1 MVGPPTWV
9 PPEELS
15 LEIDGMAW
23 RLTRESGG
31 GVITPSLTDV
41 VEVRLRGVPSC
52 HRYATFE
59 AGPGTAHVIAF
70 KPDESVTVSDPG
82 RQAQL
87 ERPTLAEGEP
97 SGCPD

>member
-1 MVGPPTWV
+1 MVGPPNWV

-15 LEIDGMAW
+15 LEIDAMAW
-23 RLTRESGG
+23 RLTRDSEG

-59 AGPGTAHVIAF
+59 AGPGTAHMIVF
-70 KPDESVTVSDPG
+70 QPDESVTVLDPG
-82 RQAQL
+82 QRAQV
-87 ERPTLAEGEP
+87 EMPALAEGEP
-97 SGCPD
+97 SGCPG